1 MGLIIPNGG
10 KPTIADSQGN
20 PLMGGG
26 QMVDFGQFVA
36 SIAAQVFE
44 HMTVSKVKMKY
55 KKLTETAKSP
65 TYATEHDTCADLY
78 ADEDVTIPPYSVG
91 KISTGLAF
99 EAPEGFYFRILPR
112 SGMSSKGYIVT
123 AGVVDNQYRGDI
135 IVALY
140 NSTSEPYVV
149 HQGDKIAQVEM
160 RNFHQMDM
168 EEVQELSDDGSR
180 GTNGFGSSDT

>member
-1 MGLIIPNGG
+1 MGLIMPNGG

-44 HMTVSKVKMKY
+44 QMTVSKVKMKY

-65 TYATEHDTCADLY
+65 TYATAYDTCADLY
-78 ADEDVTIPPYSVG
+78 ADEDITIPPYSVG

-149 HQGDKIAQVEM
+149 YQGDKIAQVEM

-180 GTNGFGSSDT
+180 GSNGFGSSGK

>member
-10 KPTIADSQGN
+10 SSTIANPQGN
-20 PLMGGG
+20 PLMGG
-26 QMVDFGQFVA
+26 QMVDFGNMVA

-44 HMTVSKVKMKY
+44 QMTISKVKMKY
-55 KKLTETAKSP
+55 KKLTETAKTP
-65 TYATEHDTCADLY
+65 TYATEYDTCADLY
-78 ADEDVTIPPYSVG
+78 ADENITIPPHSVG

-123 AGVVDNQYRGDI
+123 AGVIDNQYRGNI

-140 NSTSEPYVV
+140 NSTSETYEV

-168 EEVQELSDDGSR
+168 EEVQVLSNGGNR
-180 GTNGFGSSDT
+180 GTNGFGHTGK